1 MLKAKSKYQ
10 GATRSRRLTKSE
22 AGKYRKIR
30 ERVENELPPAKPAP
44 IKVAIAKLRATRQ
57 AKGVSLSELAA
68 RTGMT
73 RGNLARLESQKNAT
87 LRTLQRYAEGLDCQL
102 EINVVS
108 AKVEEKRSRQA
119 VG

>member
-1 MLKAKSKYQ
+1 MERNGYQ

-22 AGKYRKIR
+22 AAKYRKIR
-30 ERVENELPPAKPAP
+30 EEVEKEIPPAKPAP
-44 IKVAIAKLRATRQ
+44 VKVAIAKLRAMRQ

-87 LRTLQRYAEGLDCQL
+87 LRTLQRYAAGLDCQL
-102 EINVVS
+102 EINVIS
-108 AKVEEKRSRQA
+108 AKLKEKTPRET

>member
-1 MLKAKSKYQ
+1 MAKKRYQ

-22 AGKYRKIR
+22 TAKYRKIR
-30 ERVENELPPAKPAP
+30 EEVEQEIPPAKPTP
-44 IKVAIAKLRATRQ
+44 EKIAIAKLRAMRQ

-68 RTGMT
+68 RTGIT

-87 LRTLQRYAEGLDCQL
+87 LRTLQRYAAGLDCEL

-108 AKVEEKRSRQA
+108 AILEKKTPREVA
-119 VG
+119 G